1 MRLIVDRSLHDKF
14 PGLATLLFV
23 IEGVRVEKSRDDLER
38 YKADSCQKFRNRY
51 SLETLKD
58 VPELRAYRDFFWRV
72 GIDPTKIRPASE
84 ALLRRVMQGKELPRI
99 NTLVDSYN
107 IASMETHV
115 PLAVFDVAKLR
126 SDLTMRMAFAGEK
139 FMGIGMTAEETLTGK
154 EVVVEDAGRLVAIYP
169 YRDADDSKVTL
180 ATDSAVVLVCG
191 VPGISV
197 EHLENSKSAA
207 IEHITRF
214 CGGRCQ

>member
-1 MRLIVDRSLHDKF
+1 MRIIIAGWLFTVVRLIIDRSLHDKF
-14 PGLATLLFV
+14 PGLATLLLV

-139 FMGIGMTAEETLTGK
+139 FMGIGMTVEETLTGK

-180 ATDSAVVLVCG
+180 ATDSVVVLVC
-191 VPGISV
+191 
-197 EHLENSKSAA
+197 
-207 IEHITRF
+207 
-214 CGGRCQ
+214 